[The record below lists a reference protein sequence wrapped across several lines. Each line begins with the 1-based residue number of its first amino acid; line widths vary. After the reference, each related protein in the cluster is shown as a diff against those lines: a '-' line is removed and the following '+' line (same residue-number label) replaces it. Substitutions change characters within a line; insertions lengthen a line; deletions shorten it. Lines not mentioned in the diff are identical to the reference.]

1 MNDTTAPESN
11 ERSLLTCID
20 GPVTSTMVVWNN
32 LVFGVFNICL
42 TIATILLNSIT
53 IVACLK
59 SRLLKYKTAYFMV
72 MMLSFN
78 DLVVGLT
85 SNVLFAAILL
95 NEYSSRR
102 TECLLKHIQIVSLL
116 FFSGCSFKTLVL
128 MSLERYAAICHPLF
142 HRTKVSRKRLMKCLT
157 FFWFVALVATT
168 LSWRFIAF
176 FEYVVIPELLAF
188 HIVLVYIYVRIYL
201 ANSRSSKTLNQSKGQ
216 QDAHEKTAR
225 EQRRQLLLNVKLAK
239 SCCVAVVSYFLCY
252 LPSCIITNAGFKYEK
267 DMAISVVVWAETL
280 ILANSSINSI
290 VFFWRSR
297 TLRQEACA
305 VVKQVFCRT
314 EMTDR

>member
-1 MNDTTAPESN
+1 
-11 ERSLLTCID
+11 
-20 GPVTSTMVVWNN
+20 
-32 LVFGVFNICL
+32 
-42 TIATILLNSIT
+42 
-53 IVACLK
+53 
-59 SRLLKYKTAYFMV
+59 
-72 MMLSFN
+72 
-78 DLVVGLT
+78 
-85 SNVLFAAILL
+85 
-95 NEYSSRR
+95 
-102 TECLLKHIQIVSLL
+102 
-116 FFSGCSFKTLVL
+116 

-157 FFWFVALVATT
+157 FLWFVALVATI

-176 FEYVVIPELLAF
+176 FQYVVIPELLAF

-201 ANSRSSKTLNQSKGQ
+201 ANSRSSKTLNQSEGQ

-267 DMAISVVVWAETL
+267 DMAISVFVWAETL

-305 VVKQVFCRT
+305 VVKQVFCRRKVT
-314 EMTDR
+314 NR